1 MPRRTGLGKGLDAL
15 IPSGDQQQDEAAQEN
30 GMQLQQG
37 AGDGIL
43 TVPVEQIVPNPRQPR
58 SHFDP
63 TALEELAASIKEHGV
78 IQPLLVSRDDPS
90 ATTGQGRYILIAGER
105 RWQASKLAGLA
116 EVPVIVRQTTDQ
128 QKLELALIEN
138 VQRADL
144 NPLEEA
150 NAYRQLSD
158 EFQLSHEQIAER
170 VGKSRVAVTNT
181 LRLLKLP
188 DALQQALVDG
198 RISEGHARALLAL
211 STPQAMEAALRTV
224 IAQEMTVRQ
233 TEELVRKLG
242 GEKPVATP
250 KAGPSPDVLALEER
264 LRTSLGTKVSL
275 KAGKNG
281 DGNLTIYFYSEEE
294 LSAVLSRLL
303 DEK

>member
-1 MPRRTGLGKGLDAL
+1 MPKHTGLGKGLDAL
-15 IPSGDQQQDEAAQEN
+15 IPSGFQQE
-30 GMQLQQG
+30 QG
-37 AGDGIL
+37 SMAEGETPLRNIGGVL

-58 SHFDP
+58 SHFES
-63 TALEELAASIKEHGV
+63 TALQELASSIKEHGI
-78 IQPLLVSRDDPS
+78 IQPLLVSRDDDGNGY
-90 ATTGQGRYILIAGER
+90 TLIAGER
-105 RWQASKLAGLA
+105 RWQASKLAGLTA
-116 EVPVIVRQTTDQ
+116 VPVIVRQTSDQ

-150 NAYRQLSD
+150 HAYRQLSD
-158 EFQLSHEQIAER
+158 EFELSHEQIADR

-188 DALQQALVDG
+188 DPVQQALVDG
-198 RISEGHARALLAL
+198 RVSEGHARALLAL

-242 GEKPVATP
+242 GEKPATRP
-250 KAGPSPDVLALEER
+250 RSGPTPDTLALEER
-264 LRTSLGTKVSL
+264 IRTSLGTKVSL
-275 KAGKNG
+275 KAGNKGNG
-281 DGNLTIYFYSEEE
+281 SLTLFFYSEEE
-294 LSAVLSRLL
+294 LNALLARLI
-303 DEK
+303 DEQ